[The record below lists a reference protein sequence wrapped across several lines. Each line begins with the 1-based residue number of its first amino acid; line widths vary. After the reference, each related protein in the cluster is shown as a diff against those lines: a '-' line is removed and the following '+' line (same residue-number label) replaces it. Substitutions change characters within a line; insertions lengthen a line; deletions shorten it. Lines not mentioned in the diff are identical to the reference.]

1 MPVAPNLPRKSGA
14 AVGTAPSG
22 FVWMGVLLGWVYS
35 PGGCGFRGISK
46 LMISPGSLP
55 ISCGGSE
62 AVAGMPEGSTTWKDV
77 GCTSGVSPTPG
88 GLCGSI
94 KSMGPLATLTH
105 GLDRCRNGEL
115 VGALRRCPRASP
127 RRHSA
132 ANSSPSQSRWSFCDR
147 DSIFRVTQ
155 TDPYGV
161 RVLRRAQGGGGAK

>member
-1 MPVAPNLPRKSGA
+1 MASKAWDMDKHIPWTGPCAQTPPKMRNRTW
-14 AVGTAPSG
+14 AV
-22 FVWMGVLLGWVYS
+22 
-35 PGGCGFRGISK
+35 RGISK

-77 GCTSGVSPTPG
+77 GCTSGASPTPG

-132 ANSSPSQSRWSFCDR
+132 ANSSPSQSRWSFSDR

-155 TDPYGV
+155 TDPYRLLV
-161 RVLRRAQGGGGAK
+161 ILHT